1 MLFKCRTTSKIP
13 GWKQRSTQTKLQFL
27 LFTVLKF
34 KKSRPFSVSFVLSG
48 DVYEF
53 PRDHATVKF
62 HKPRFSTE
70 SLPIILH
77 EIQQ

>member
-1 MLFKCRTTSKIP
+1 MENNIENNTQ
-13 GWKQRSTQTKLQFL
+13 QRSTQTKLQFL
-27 LFTVLKF
+27 LFTVLKCQ
-34 KKSRPFSVSFVLSG
+34 KPRPFNVSFVFSG
-48 DVYEF
+48 NVYKF

-77 EIQQ
+77 EIQR

>member
-1 MLFKCRTTSKIP
+1 MENNIENTRVEAKVYVKQTSICIAFFIKMQKP
-13 GWKQRSTQTKLQFL
+13 P
-27 LFTVLKF
+27 
-34 KKSRPFSVSFVLSG
+34 PFNVSFVLSG
-48 DVYEF
+48 DVYKF

-62 HKPRFSTE
+62 HKPRFSAE